1 MWDRIARKLGRRDG
15 EVSGPVE
22 VRVCRVTWQY
32 KHPPAALERETEADT
47 SSFHAWSRRDPDHRA
62 SLAEIADEYGLTPE
76 LERMIQ
82 KADDALAA
90 KAVGWPET

>member
-1 MWDRIARKLGRRDG
+1 MG
-15 EVSGPVE
+15 EPVFLVDE
-22 VRVCRVTWQY
+22 PTPFAPRAEW
-32 KHPPAALERETEADT
+32 L
-47 SSFHAWSRRDPDHRA
+47 DHRA